1 MRILQVIV
9 GLNVGGAEMSLLRLC
24 TKLSER
30 NDFDIKI
37 VTLTPPG
44 KLLKEFESLGIQV
57 ISLNIKNVFSIP
69 LAVYTYLNLI
79 RKFKPSLVHSWMY
92 HANIFA
98 GLLSF
103 FSSPVIWSLR
113 STHSSMNKM
122 SMTYF
127 INLISAFFSYL
138 LPVEIICVSESAKK
152 SHKSLGYN
160 SKIMSVIPNGYD
172 FTEID
177 AFTNNNVPI
186 EIKRIK
192 DSGALIIASVARYD
206 SFKDHNNFIEAAGQ
220 ILEFYDNVY
229 FIMVGEG
236 VDRNNDFL
244 TKKIKEV
251 TQKVDNILLMG
262 YRSDVNNILFNSDIY
277 CLHSISEGFP
287 NSLAEAMC
295 VGLPCVSTDVGDAA
309 LMLGDACEK
318 SIVPI
323 KDSNKLSS
331 ALKYLID
338 LPEHDRKKLGDYL
351 KIRIQENYGI
361 DVLTQKIIGKYEK
374 AKCK

>member
-1 MRILQVIV
+1 MRILHVIV
-9 GLNVGGAEMSLLRLC
+9 GLNVGGTEMSLLRLC

-37 VTLTPPG
+37 VTLTPRE

-69 LAVYTYLNLI
+69 LAVYTYFNLI

-92 HANIFA
+92 HANVFA

-138 LPVEIICVSESAKK
+138 FPVEIICVSESAKK

-206 SFKDHNNFIEAAGQ
+206 SFKDHNNFIEAAGK
-220 ILEFYDNVY
+220 ILELYDNVY
-229 FIMVGEG
+229 FVLVGEG
-236 VDRNNDFL
+236 VDCNNDFI
-244 TKKIKEV
+244 TKKIKDV
-251 TQKVDNILLMG
+251 TPKVEKFVLMG
-262 YRSDVNNILFNSDIY
+262 FRSDVNNILFNSDIY

-287 NSLAEAMC
+287 NGLAEAMC
-295 VGLPCVSTDVGDAA
+295 VGLPCVSTNVGDVS
-309 LMLGDACEK
+309 LMFGDRL
-318 SIVPI
+318 SNNIVPI
-323 KDSNKLSS
+323 SDSFELFKALSCILNLSANDRFLMGLDFKNRIRESYDINNLINKM
-331 ALKYLID
+331 YEI
-338 LPEHDRKKLGDYL
+338 
-351 KIRIQENYGI
+351 
-361 DVLTQKIIGKYEK
+361 YEK
-374 AKCK
+374 AKY